1 MIGWANTSFFL
12 SLAVPPEQV
21 VIEGPREVQT
31 DHTYTYRCEAKNANP
46 APRVQW
52 IINGVVTTAGVSTQ
66 THPPPPKPSGYVSM
80 HHPTGWRVTSDLI
93 LKVMEEDAEIA
104 VTCNAISHGHHG
116 DTMLRKAER
125 LLTVLRKNSN
135 LSRLPQCRNLKHF
148 LSLLRFYVKSINCS
162 NFCVFK
168 RAPTVHTYYIVTN
181 CFVN

>member
-1 MIGWANTSFFL
+1 MIRFSWLDELIPLLFSF
-12 SLAVPPEQV
+12 AVPPEQV

-135 LSRLPQCRNLKHF
+135 LSRLPQCRNLKD
-148 LSLLRFYVKSINCS
+148 FYHHSDFTWNQYQAFALI
-162 NFCVFK
+162 FRVFK
-168 RAPTVHTYYIVTN
+168 RAATVQSI
-181 CFVN
+181 